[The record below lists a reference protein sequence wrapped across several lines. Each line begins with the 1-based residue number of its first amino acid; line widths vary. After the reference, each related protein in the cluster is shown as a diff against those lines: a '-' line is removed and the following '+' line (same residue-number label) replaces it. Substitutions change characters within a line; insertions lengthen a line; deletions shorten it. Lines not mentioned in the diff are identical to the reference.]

1 MVAPKPGEP
10 LLLYI
15 TTIAKAVNMV
25 LVTERSE
32 PPQPQETKETS
43 VNDSGSQDPEP
54 AGSLEVGVA
63 SRSQLLEASL
73 APKHQVGLDNAT
85 RSQPPEANSGPDDLE
100 ADGPR
105 LPEAF
110 SGPGSHGL
118 PGPEPMEVDEPDPRG
133 GSVLSSTQCTTSVRS
148 SMTPRQGT

>member
-15 TTIAKAVNMV
+15 TAIAKAVNMV

-54 AGSLEVGVA
+54 AGSPKVGVA

-100 ADGPR
+100 ADGQ
-105 LPEAF
+105 EARCYGINIAHLSASVPVECCHVF
-110 SGPGSHGL
+110 ASG
-118 PGPEPMEVDEPDPRG
+118 
-133 GSVLSSTQCTTSVRS
+133 
-148 SMTPRQGT
+148 TPPPHQS